1 MERNFKNLNRVHRG
15 TQRNNITTFTTF
27 PMLKNYFKIFLK
39 VASQSKLF
47 TFLSL
52 FGISLTIMF
61 VMIFS
66 MTITRITSGS
76 GPEKDLNQIIFTQR
90 VKTVETHKGK
100 RNDGYSVA
108 AVGKRLGEEHLKKAK
123 SADIISMYTGPN
135 SWEFIFNGN
144 YQKKL
149 QNQTDAEY
157 WKIFNYKFLQGR
169 PYTAVEVTNATNL
182 AVITESLKELLFG
195 TEENVLG
202 KTIKYTSMNL
212 IVTGVVED
220 PPKTDQNALG
230 DLYFPYTLLKGDD
243 FDDYIGGYRVAFKSS
258 QKKFELIRNE
268 VQGMVSRLDVADTTR
283 SIFLSGPY
291 SQIEKMM
298 VGYGDPED
306 YTMGTSLLK
315 YLMMALAFILL
326 PAINLMALN
335 FARIHERSEEIAV
348 RKSFGAASKVLRGQ
362 FLFENILMTLAG
374 GLIGII
380 LSYIVVG
387 LLGNSLTLSIDFMN
401 NVPLSF
407 SFDFKV
413 FAGALIACLIFGLL
427 SGFLP
432 AVRLSRMKP
441 AVYLKGGEL

>member
-1 MERNFKNLNRVHRG
+1 
-15 TQRNNITTFTTF
+15 
-27 PMLKNYFKIFLK
+27 MLKNYFKIFLK

-66 MTITRITSGS
+66 MTISKITRGS
-76 GPEKDLNQIIFTQR
+76 GPEKDLNKIVFCQR

-100 RNDGYSVA
+100 RRNGYSTA
-108 AVGKRLGEEHLKKAK
+108 SVGKGFAENLLKKTK

-135 SWEFIFNGN
+135 PWEFIFNGN

-157 WKIFNYKFLQGR
+157 WKVFNYKFLQGK
-169 PYTAVEVTNATNL
+169 PYTEEEVINGANL
-182 AVITESLKELLFG
+182 AVITKSLKELLFG
-195 TEENVLG
+195 DTENVLG

-212 IVTGVVED
+212 VVTGVVED
-220 PPKTDQNALG
+220 PPKTDQNAIG
-230 DLYFPYTLLKGDD
+230 DLYFPYTILKGDD
-243 FDDYIGGYRVAFKSS
+243 YDEYIGGYRVAFISS
-258 QKKFELIRNE
+258 QKKFALIRNE
-268 VQGMVSRLDVADTTR
+268 VQDLVSRIDAADTSR
-283 SIFLSGPY
+283 AIFLSGPY
-291 SQIEKMM
+291 TQIEKMM

-306 YTMGTSLLK
+306 YSKGTSLIK

-326 PAINLMALN
+326 PAINLMSLN
-335 FARIHERSEEIAV
+335 FARIHERGEEIAI
-348 RKSFGAASKVLRGQ
+348 RKSFGADSKVLRGQ

-380 LSYIVVG
+380 LSYIVVA

-407 SFDFKV
+407 SFDYKV

-441 AVYLKGGEL
+441 AAYLKGGEL

>member
-1 MERNFKNLNRVHRG
+1 
-15 TQRNNITTFTTF
+15 
-27 PMLKNYFKIFLK
+27 MLKNYFKIFLK

-47 TFLSL
+47 SFLSL

-66 MTITRITSGS
+66 MTISKITSGS
-76 GPEKDLNQIIFTQR
+76 GPEKNLNEIVFCQR
-90 VKTVETHKGK
+90 VKTKETHKGK
-100 RNDGYSVA
+100 KSEGYSVA
-108 AVGKRLGEEHLKKAK
+108 SVSKRLSEEHLKKAK
-123 SADIISMYTGPN
+123 SADIISMYSGPVP
-135 SWEFIFNGN
+135 WEFIFNGK
-144 YQKKL
+144 YQNKL
-149 QNQTDAEY
+149 QNHTDAEY

-169 PYTAVEVTNATNL
+169 PYNAEEVTNGINL
-182 AVITESLKELLFG
+182 AVITKSLKELLFG
-195 TEENVLG
+195 NEENVLG

-212 IVTGVVED
+212 VVTGVVED
-220 PPKTDQNALG
+220 PPKTDQNAIG
-230 DLYFPYTLLKGDD
+230 DLYFPYTIMKGDD
-243 FDDYIGGYRVAFKSS
+243 FDDYIGGYKVAFKSS
-258 QKKFELIRNE
+258 TKKFKLIRKE
-268 VQGMVSRLDVADTTR
+268 VQDMVSRIDAADTSR
-283 SIFLSGPY
+283 AIFLSGPY
-291 SQIEKMM
+291 TQIEKMM

-306 YTMGTSLLK
+306 YAKGTSLLK

-335 FARIHERSEEIAV
+335 FARIHERGEEIAV
-348 RKSFGAASKVLRGQ
+348 RKSFGAASRVLRGQ

-380 LSYIVVG
+380 LSYIVVA
-387 LLGNSLTLSIDFMN
+387 LLGNSLSLSIDFMN

-407 SFDFKV
+407 SFNFTV
-413 FAGALIACLIFGLL
+413 FAGALTACLIFGLL

>member
-1 MERNFKNLNRVHRG
+1 
-15 TQRNNITTFTTF
+15 
-27 PMLKNYFKIFLK
+27 MLKNYFKIFLK

-66 MTITRITSGS
+66 MTISKITRGS
-76 GPEKDLNQIIFTQR
+76 GPEKDLNEIIFCQR

-100 RNDGYSVA
+100 RSSGYSTA
-108 AVGKRLGEEHLKKAK
+108 SLGKVFAEDLLKKTK
-123 SADIISMYTGPN
+123 NADIISMYTGPN
-135 SWEFIFNGN
+135 PWEFIFNGN

-157 WKIFNYKFLQGR
+157 WKIFNYKFLEGK
-169 PYTAVEVTNATNL
+169 PYTGEEVINGANL
-182 AVITESLKELLFG
+182 AVITKSLKELLFG
-195 TEENVLG
+195 DTENVLG

-212 IVTGVVED
+212 VVTGVVED
-220 PPKTDQNALG
+220 PPKTDQNAIG
-230 DLYFPYTLLKGDD
+230 DLYFPYTILKGDD
-243 FDDYIGGYRVAFKSS
+243 FDEYIGGYKVAFKSS

-268 VQGMVSRLDVADTTR
+268 VQNIASRIDAADTTR
-283 SIFLSGPY
+283 AIFLSGPY

-306 YTMGTSLLK
+306 YSKGTSLFK

-326 PAINLMALN
+326 PAINLMSLN
-335 FARIHERSEEIAV
+335 FARIHERGEEIAI
-348 RKSFGAASKVLRGQ
+348 RKSFGADNKVLRGQ

-380 LSYIVVG
+380 LSYIVVA
-387 LLGNSLTLSIDFMN
+387 LLGNSLTLSVDFMN

-407 SFDFKV
+407 SFDYKV
-413 FAGALIACLIFGLL
+413 FAATLIACLVFGLL

-441 AVYLKGGEL
+441 AAYLKGGEL

>member
-1 MERNFKNLNRVHRG
+1 
-15 TQRNNITTFTTF
+15 
-27 PMLKNYFKIFLK
+27 MLKNYFKIFLK
-39 VASQSKLF
+39 VAMQSKLF
-47 TFLSL
+47 TILSL

-76 GPEKDLNQIIFTQR
+76 GPEKDLNQLVFVQR

-100 RNDGYSVA
+100 KNDGYSIS
-108 AVGKRLGEEHLKKAK
+108 AVSKKLADEHLKKTK
-123 SADIISMYTGPN
+123 SADIVSMYSGPN
-135 SWEFIFNGN
+135 PWEFIFNGN
-144 YQKKL
+144 YQKKM

-157 WKIFNYKFLQGR
+157 WDIFSYEFLEGR
-169 PYTAVEVTNATNL
+169 PYNEKEVTDGANL
-182 AVITESLKELLFG
+182 AVITKSLKELLFG
-195 TEENVLG
+195 SEQNVLG
-202 KTIKYTSMNL
+202 KTIQYTSMNL
-212 IVTGVVED
+212 VVSGVVED

-230 DLYFPYTLLKGDD
+230 DLYFPYTLLKGDNY
-243 FDDYIGGYRVAFKSS
+243 DDYFGGYKLAFKSS
-258 QKKFELIRNE
+258 SRNFTAIRTE
-268 VQGMVSRLDVADTTR
+268 VQDIVSRLDAADTTR
-283 SIFLSGPY
+283 AVFLSGPY

-306 YTMGTSLLK
+306 YTLGSSIFR

-335 FARIHERSEEIAV
+335 FARIHERGEEIAV
-348 RKSFGAASKVLRGQ
+348 RKSFGAASSVLRGQ

-374 GLIGII
+374 GIIGII
-380 LSYIVVG
+380 FSYIVVG

-401 NVPLSF
+401 SVPLSF
-407 SFDFKV
+407 SFNFKV
-413 FAGALIACLIFGLL
+413 FAATLIACLIFGLL

>member
-1 MERNFKNLNRVHRG
+1 
-15 TQRNNITTFTTF
+15 
-27 PMLKNYFKIFLK
+27 
-39 VASQSKLF
+39 
-47 TFLSL
+47 
-52 FGISLTIMF
+52 
-61 VMIFS
+61 
-66 MTITRITSGS
+66 MTISKITSGS
-76 GPEKDLNQIIFTQR
+76 GPEQDLNQIIFCQR
-90 VKTVETHKGK
+90 IKTVETHNGK
-100 RNDGYSVA
+100 KSQGYSQA
-108 AVGKRLGEEHLKKAK
+108 SLGRKISEDHLKKVK
-123 SADIISMYTGPN
+123 SADIISMYYGPN
-135 SWEFIFNGN
+135 PWEFIFNGK

-169 PYTAVEVTNATNL
+169 PYTAEEVTNGTNL
-182 AVITESLKELLFG
+182 AVITQSLKELLFG

-202 KTIKYTSMNL
+202 KTVKYTSMNL

-220 PPKTDQNALG
+220 PPKIDQNAMG
-230 DLYFPYTLLKGDD
+230 DLYFPYTLLTSGDW
-243 FDDYIGGYRVAFKSS
+243 DDYIGGYKVAFKSS
-258 QKKFELIRNE
+258 SKKFELIKNE
-268 VQGMVSRLDVADTTR
+268 VQDMVSRIDAADTTKA
-283 SIFLSGPY
+283 IFLSGPY

-298 VGYGDPED
+298 VGYGDPEE
-306 YTMGTSLLK
+306 YAKGASLLK

-335 FARIHERSEEIAV
+335 FARIHERGEEIAV
-348 RKSFGAASKVLRGQ
+348 RKSFGAASRVLRGQ

-387 LLGNSLTLSIDFMN
+387 IFGNSLTLSLDFMN

-407 SFDFKV
+407 SFNFIV

>member
-1 MERNFKNLNRVHRG
+1 
-15 TQRNNITTFTTF
+15 
-27 PMLKNYFKIFLK
+27 MLKNYFKIFMK
-39 VASQSKLF
+39 VAMQSKLF

-66 MTITRITSGS
+66 MTISKITSGS
-76 GPEKDLNQIIFTQR
+76 GPENDLNKIIFCQR
-90 VKTVETHKGK
+90 VKTGETHKGK
-100 RNDGYSVA
+100 KSNGYSVA
-108 AVGKRLGEEHLKKAK
+108 AVGKKLAEEHLKKAK
-123 SADIISMYTGPN
+123 NADLVSMYTGPN
-135 SWEFIFNGN
+135 SWEFILNGN
-144 YQKKL
+144 YQKKV

-157 WKIFNYKFLQGR
+157 WNIFNYKFLQGR
-169 PYTAVEVTNATNL
+169 PYNADEVTKEANL
-182 AVITESLKELLFG
+182 AVITKSLKELLFG

-212 IVTGVVED
+212 TVTGVVED
-220 PPKTDQNALG
+220 PPKTDQNAIG
-230 DLYFPYTLLKGDD
+230 DLYFPYTLVKGTDY
-243 FDDYIGGYRVAFKSS
+243 DDYFGGYNVAFKSS
-258 QKKFELIRNE
+258 GKKFGLIRNE
-268 VQGMVSRLDVADTTR
+268 VQDMVSRLDVADTSR
-283 SIFLSGPY
+283 VIFLSGPY

-306 YTMGTSLLK
+306 YAKGTSLLK

-335 FARIHERSEEIAV
+335 FARIHERGEEIAV

-362 FLFENILMTLAG
+362 FLFENILMTLTG

-387 LLGNSLTLSIDFMN
+387 LLGNSLTLSLDFMN

-407 SFDFKV
+407 SFNFIV
-413 FAGALIACLIFGLL
+413 FAGALVACLIFGLL

>member
-1 MERNFKNLNRVHRG
+1 
-15 TQRNNITTFTTF
+15 
-27 PMLKNYFKIFLK
+27 MLKNYFKIFAK
-39 VASQSKLF
+39 VAMQNKLF

-76 GPEKDLNQIIFTQR
+76 GPEKDLSQIIFCQR

-100 RNDGYSVA
+100 KSQGYSIS
-108 AVGKRLGEEHLKKAK
+108 AVSKRLSEEHLKKAK
-123 SADIISMYTGPN
+123 SADVISMYTGPN
-135 SWEFIFNGN
+135 PWEFIFNGK
-144 YQKKL
+144 YQMKL

-157 WKIFNYKFLQGR
+157 WDIYKYSFIQGR
-169 PYTAVEVTNATNL
+169 PYTTEEVTKGANL
-182 AVITESLKELLFG
+182 AVITRSLKELLFG
-195 TEENVLG
+195 SEENVLG
-202 KTIKYTSMNL
+202 KSIRYTSMDL
-212 IVTGVVED
+212 VVTGIVED
-220 PPKTDQNALG
+220 PPKNDQNALG
-230 DLYFPYTLLKGDD
+230 DLYFPYTLLKGG
-243 FDDYIGGYRVAFKSS
+243 DYDEYFGGYKVAFKSS
-258 QKKFELIRNE
+258 GKQFKAIKNE
-268 VQGMVSRLDVADTTR
+268 VQDMISRIDAADTSR
-283 SIFLSGPY
+283 GIFLSGPY

-298 VGYGDPED
+298 VGYGDPEE
-306 YTMGTSLLK
+306 YALGTSLFK

-335 FARIHERSEEIAV
+335 FARIHERGEEIAV
-348 RKSFGAASKVLRGQ
+348 RKSFGAASRVLRGQ
-362 FLFENILMTLAG
+362 FLFENILMTLTG
-374 GLIGII
+374 GIIGII
-380 LSYIVVG
+380 LSYIVVA

-401 NVPLSF
+401 SVPLSF
-407 SFDFKV
+407 SFNFKV